1 MSLRTFNVKRYRS
14 VKLETFAEKLLH
26 ERNQPGLTAHLHV
39 RNKLTACWQTVL
51 RDINVNTVT
60 METAQKHI
68 FKHDVF
74 GFSRGFLLSPL
85 QARQTTPTQPVRIVS
100 KSTLKN
106 SHTLPACVCSG
117 FSAVLYFMS
126 YTWLWW
132 AWLSKLPPFF
142 LAVCDNAE
150 LDYLPVLSKYW
161 YHDIKF

>member
-74 GFSRGFLLSPL
+74 GFSRDFLLSPL

-106 SHTLPACVCSG
+106 SHKLVCLCL
-117 FSAVLYFMS
+117 FWFLCCALFHE
-126 YTWLWW
+126 LH
-132 AWLSKLPPFF
+132 
-142 LAVCDNAE
+142 LAVVSLVIKA
-150 LDYLPVLSKYW
+150 PSFLSSSVW
-161 YHDIKF
+161 QCRTGLSSSTE